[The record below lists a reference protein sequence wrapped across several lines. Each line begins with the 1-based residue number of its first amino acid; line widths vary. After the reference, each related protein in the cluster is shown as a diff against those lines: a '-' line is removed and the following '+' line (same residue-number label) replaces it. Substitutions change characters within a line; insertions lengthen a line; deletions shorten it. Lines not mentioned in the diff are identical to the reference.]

1 MNVGDFPFLD
11 HRFVAIAHR
20 GGWTRPADAARE
32 NTVYAFERAV
42 DLGFSFLEIDVR
54 TTADGKLVLFHDAR
68 LERLTGASGRVRERT
83 WRQLRDLRI
92 GGLDPVPLLED
103 VLDRFPATVFN
114 IDLKD
119 NAGVPALVALLRRM
133 DVSDRIVVASFS
145 TLRIRRFASRSPGIA
160 LGATPL
166 GVGWD
171 GFVPGLR
178 RWRVDPAPVLQVPAR
193 VLGNLLPLVRRDLI
207 DFLHST
213 GRKVHVWTI
222 DDRAE
227 MERLI
232 DLGVDGLISNDLVT
246 LKSVL
251 TERGL
256 WEADE

>member
-1 MNVGDFPFLD
+1 MNVADFPFLD
-11 HRFVAIAHR
+11 QRFVAMAHR

-32 NTVYAFERAV
+32 NTVFAFERAL
-42 DLGFSFLEIDVR
+42 DLGFRFLEIDVR
-54 TTADGKLVLFHDAR
+54 TTADGQLVLFHDAR
-68 LERLTGASGRVRERT
+68 LERLTGASGAVQERT
-83 WRQLRDLRI
+83 WSELSDLRI
-92 GGLDPVPLLED
+92 GGVDPVPLLED
-103 VLDRFPATVFN
+103 VLNRFRDTVFN

-119 NAGVPALVALLRRM
+119 NAGVPAMVSLLHRM
-133 DVSDRIVVASFS
+133 DVADRIVVASFS
-145 TLRIRRFASRSPGIA
+145 TMRTRRFARRSPGIA
-160 LGATPL
+160 LSATPL

-171 GFVPGLR
+171 GFLPGLR
-178 RWRVDPAPVLQVPAR
+178 RWRVDPAPVLQVPVR
-193 VLGNLLPLVRRDLI
+193 VLRSLLPLVRRDVI

-227 MERLI
+227 MEHLI